1 MIADIAYWAIGVI
14 IVLSFVV
21 DISNWRSESKHEVR
35 IAELAERIEN
45 LETLAAT
52 PDAIDGFEV

>member
-14 IVLSFVV
+14 IVLSFMV

-35 IAELAERIEN
+35 IAKLEARISN

-52 PDAIDGFEV
+52 PDVVDGFEF